1 MSSKKTDDKNK
12 NSENSHINN
21 NNNIINNINSKKVE
35 NIEIL
40 LRLYCFQEEIK
51 GKINNYDK
59 YKMDYFGIIA
69 DKDFIEEY
77 KKLLDYKTFI
87 NKFIDDKKNKQLFK
101 FLKDENGIINHDK
114 LDEKNQLLIIINE
127 FKKAHPQSFE
137 KINNIKL
144 NKQNFKTE
152 SFQIK
157 CKKMGDTEL
166 SLLDEFEL
174 INIKIFELI
183 KKQFS
188 FDFNSDFCKF
198 FLGKDYTYFHI
209 YLTNI
214 EDTKIISEIGKYENK
229 SNSFKMEY
237 IINCNNLKDNLG
249 NEFFTHIKQIGPDAV
264 INTFKS
270 QKGKENTYL
279 LGADKKIIYYKI
291 EKNKIKQINNKN
303 GEKIIKKKEV
313 YTNDIKFQKNEVL
326 QKLIYLYCYYLD
338 IYKQIY
344 SNNNNMFPEKVY
356 LINSKKFS
364 EIKIDLDY
372 KILKDDL
379 DNNEQIQKIIQK
391 NPLQLIN
398 IDDIIKLLPPN
409 HIEKYKKKKIKIKSD
424 VELAPD
430 LVTNGIPNYND
441 SIMVFDEFE
450 IIDKLILNYFFEN
463 TNIIKNINGIET
475 SCIYKDGKVI
485 INIPKYLNDNKYFIT
500 LVGFLEDETFI
511 FLTTHIFVYN
521 NECDQNKHVNNIIDN
536 DIYLYLDTIK
546 EEFTPIIYEGKN
558 IGIVIKNKIEEPKK
572 ESIKIGLQNIGAT
585 CYMNAT
591 LQCFAHIKEFVNYF
605 KNNNKKLD
613 VIKDKNTLSYSFK
626 ILIDKLWPEHFN
638 KKSKTYYAPY
648 EFKEK
653 ISNMNPLFQ
662 GIAANDSK
670 DLINFIVMTLHE
682 ELNIANPNINL
693 SNQMPDQSNKEIM
706 FKEFMTDFKQRYN
719 SLASDLF
726 YGANYNRTQC
736 TQCGIQLYNYQVYFF
751 LIFPLEEV
759 RKFVYQN
766 NNNNQFNQFNFDSNQ
781 INQINNIQTNNNVV
795 DIYQCFEF
803 DKRICLMSGDNSMY
817 CNSCQISTPC
827 NICTNLVYGPNI
839 LIIILNRGQGKQ
851 FDVKLNFY
859 EDLNLNNYIEIK
871 QTGVNYKLIGVI
883 THLGESGMSGHFI
896 AFCKDPDEKKWYKF
910 NDAIVSPVENFKS
923 EVIDYAMPYLLFY
936 QKEYDI

>member
-1 MSSKKTDDKNK
+1 MKAKIKA
-12 NSENSHINN
+12 
-21 NNNIINNINSKKVE
+21 E

-40 LRLYCFQEEIK
+40 LRLYCFEEEIK
-51 GKINNYDK
+51 GKIKNYEK
-59 YKMDYFGIIA
+59 YKKENKVGIPIN
-69 DKDFIEEY
+69 KEFIEEY
-77 KKLLDYKTFI
+77 KKHLEYKNFI
-87 NKFIDDKKNKQLFK
+87 NKLIDYKKNKDILNC
-101 FLKDENGIINHDK
+101 LKDENGIINHDK
-114 LDEKNQLLIIINE
+114 LDENNNLLTIIQT
-127 FKKAHPQSFE
+127 FKKTNTQLIE
-137 KINNIKL
+137 KINNTNLKSI
-144 NKQNFKTE
+144 NFKNGIKIKYK
-152 SFQIK
+152 QIEK
-157 CKKMGDTEL
+157 AEL
-166 SLLDEFEL
+166 YFVEEFEV
-174 INIKIFELI
+174 INLKLSDIITN
-183 KKQFS
+183 QFS
-188 FDFNSDFCKF
+188 TKESNGFCQW
-198 FLGKDYTYFHI
+198 
-209 YLTNI
+209 
-214 EDTKIISEIGKYENK
+214 EIGKEYMYFYIFVNEKNLSPISELGKYEEK
-229 SNSFKMEY
+229 SNTFKMEY
-237 IINCNNLKDNLG
+237 VLKFKDNLG
-249 NEFFTHIKQIGPDAV
+249 NEVMTHIKEIGVDVV
-264 INTFKS
+264 INTIKS
-270 QKGKENTYL
+270 PIVKDNTYL
-279 LGADKKIIYYKI
+279 IGNNKINYYKI
-291 EKNKIKQINNKN
+291 DKKKGIIINNKDDKK
-303 GEKIIKKKEV
+303 EIPKSKII
-313 YTNDIKFQKNEVL
+313 TNDIKNQKNVIL
-326 QKLIYLYCYYLD
+326 QKLIYLYCYYSY
-338 IYKQIY
+338 IYKQTY
-344 SNNNNMFPEKVY
+344 SNTINNTFSEKVY
-356 LINSKKFS
+356 LINPQIILN
-364 EIKIDLDY
+364 IKINLDY
-372 KILKDDL
+372 KILKDEL
-379 DNNEQIQKIIQK
+379 DNEERIQKIIEK
-391 NPLQLIN
+391 DPLQM
-398 IDDIIKLLPPN
+398 IDRDSIIKLLKKN
-409 HIEKYKKKKIKIKSD
+409 FIDTYKKKEIKIKKSENISPAVATKD
-424 VELAPD
+424 
-430 LVTNGIPNYND
+430 IPTLND
-441 SIMVFDEFE
+441 CIMIFDGFE
-450 IIDKLILNYFFEN
+450 ILDRFLLDYFFEDI
-463 TNIIKNINGIET
+463 NIYNHLEGIET
-475 SCIYKDGKVI
+475 KCLYKDGKVVL
-485 INIPKYLNDNKYFIT
+485 NLPKYLNKNKYIT
-500 LVGFLEDETFI
+500 LIGFLEDDTFI
-511 FLTTHIFVYN
+511 FITSHILVYN
-521 NECDQNKHVNNIIDN
+521 NESEQKKHVENITN
-536 DIYLYLDTIK
+536 DDINKYLDLIK

-682 ELNIANPNINL
+682 ELNIANPNISI
-693 SNQMPDQSNKEIM
+693 SNQMPDQSNKDIM

-766 NNNNQFNQFNFDSNQ
+766 NNNNNQFNQFNFDSNQ
-781 INQINNIQTNNNVV
+781 INQINNIQANNNVV

-817 CNSCQISTPC
+817 CNKCQISTPC

-936 QKEYDI
+936 QKENN